1 MRPLISTL
9 SVLALGAASCSGGSG
24 KGATGGTV
32 GTGGQA
38 GGGAGGAPAS
48 GGAGGPAGAGGQE
61 CGNPDG
67 SVVVDYGTPPPYVPV
82 TAVGAPTMPPST
94 AVIGPAGGTVTSAD
108 QHLQITIPPGALCAD
123 MTIGITN
130 ITNMAPGGIGSAYR
144 LTPDGQT
151 FAVPVTLRFRPGD
164 ELETDPSEVALAFQR
179 VGVWQVLQQ
188 TYVSDLNDP
197 TYDPNVITYRA
208 TTTHFTDYAYCGLMF
223 VSGPSQVVVG
233 QSANLEVTEYDL
245 AIAGNVYLA
254 GTTHSYPG
262 SAYVTSWSVN
272 GMPSGTI
279 DTTAPYG
286 YVVSGGYGPDA
297 VYTAPAQLPSS
308 GNPVTI
314 TAMVPSGSMDYW
326 INKHIQ
332 LLAAQ

>member
-1 MRPLISTL
+1 MCALLSTL
-9 SVLALGAASCSGGSG
+9 SILVVGATSCSSGSG

-38 GGGAGGAPAS
+38 GGGAGGS
-48 GGAGGPAGAGGQE
+48 GPAGAGGQE
-61 CGNPDG
+61 CGSPDG
-67 SVVVDYGTPPPYVPV
+67 GVVVDNGTPPRNAAV

-94 AVIGPAGGTVTSAD
+94 ALVGPAGGTVTSAD
-108 QHLQITIPPGALCAD
+108 QHLQISIPAGALCAD
-123 MTIGITN
+123 TTIGITN

-144 LTPDGQT
+144 LTPDGQM

-164 ELETDPSEVALAFQR
+164 ELETDPLEVALAFQR
-179 VGVWQVLQQ
+179 EGVWQLLQQ
-188 TYVSDLNDP
+188 TVVSDPNDP

-208 TTTHFTDYAYCGLMF
+208 TTTHLTDYAWVGLMF

-233 QSANLEVTEYDL
+233 QNANLEVTEYDL
-245 AIAGNVYLA
+245 AGAGNLYLA

-262 SAYVTSWSVN
+262 PSYVVSWSVN
-272 GMPSGTI
+272 GIPSGTV
-279 DTTAPYG
+279 DTAAPYG
-286 YVVSGGYGPDA
+286 YVVSGYGPDA

-308 GNPVTI
+308 GNPVTL
-314 TAMVPSGSMDYW
+314 TAMVPSGAMDYW
-326 INKHIQ
+326 IHKHIQ